1 MWLNWLENHTPY
13 LHLLPPI
20 LQNSRCNLTDG
31 TLATPLPPGIRPTKL
46 SGCRRRGHPFSPSSF
61 CKCLVRG
68 PETTHPSGAAWL
80 SDLSRDDDV
89 CQGPPTPRASSR
101 LWCPPGGLQLPLQF
115 RFSPIGVH
123 PGSSDEPDVITG
135 SHSLWGFAAGAKGHT
150 FSPKHRIS
158 FRIDLVAPSDALNL
172 LLHSSLRESPRS
184 SKMAPGSTNKKQIPL
199 VRIKFIT

>member
-1 MWLNWLENHTPY
+1 MAPSPHLSLLE
-13 LHLLPPI
+13 LGPP
-20 LQNSRCNLTDG
+20 NSVGAGEGDTFF
-31 TLATPLPPGIRPTKL
+31 P
-46 SGCRRRGHPFSPSSF
+46 PSSF

-89 CQGPPTPRASSR
+89 CQGPPTPSASSR

-135 SHSLWGFAAGAKGHT
+135 SHSLWGFAAGANGHT

-172 LLHSSLRESPRS
+172 LLHSSLRESPRW